1 MQHMT
6 NVSAL
11 PSDSLVKAR
20 TLCNMQ
26 AAFVQ
31 QALKYLQERLL
42 RVNAAYSF
50 SCFNVFFVDTR
61 LLPRM
66 I

>member
-1 MQHMT
+1 VQHMT

-50 SCFNVFFVDTR
+50 SCFNVF
-61 LLPRM
+61 L
-66 I
+66 